1 MQARLLFERRSVLP
15 PLSEG
20 CKRCNGPQKSDCM
33 GEELDE
39 FLSPHRVFAES
50 DLSVP
55 SKRVTLMDNF
65 DIVDDTF
72 ASLIQFS
79 ISSGFFAL
87 RFGSGMIDSDI
98 IAFEPN
104 NNVITVAD
112 RYANQHGLPKQDITF
127 GGTNDVVVLGYDM
140 SGGVSKV
147 KFSRKLDTGDPNDKV
162 IVNGTNDIIFAY
174 HDASKLLTYH
184 SYRGSKTIDLRKSE

>member
-65 DIVDDTF
+65 ALHFDIVDDMF
-72 ASLIQFS
+72 VGLIQFS
-79 ISSGFFAL
+79 LIPGFFAL
-87 RFGSGMIDSDI
+87 GFGSGMID
-98 IAFEPN
+98 
-104 NNVITVAD
+104 
-112 RYANQHGLPKQDITF
+112 RYHCI
-127 GGTNDVVVLGYDM
+127 
-140 SGGVSKV
+140 
-147 KFSRKLDTGDPNDKV
+147 
-162 IVNGTNDIIFAY
+162 
-174 HDASKLLTYH
+174 
-184 SYRGSKTIDLRKSE
+184 